1 MSAAAVRVL
10 LFGANG
16 QLGSELRRWLPRAG
30 IELVVPP
37 REAADFSRPSSL
49 PPLVEQHR
57 PDVVINAAA
66 YTAVDQAESEPERC
80 LTINGEAPGEIAA
93 ACRRIDA
100 TLLHFSTD
108 YVFDGRK
115 AGAYTEDDRPSPLS
129 AYGRS
134 KWAGEQAIAAAG
146 ARALILRV
154 AWLYGIDG
162 HNFVKTML
170 RLSTERDSLCVVD
183 DQWGAPT
190 WVRTL
195 AQWLPSVLTPGA
207 DGAPSLAE
215 RLPGVYHVA
224 PRGRCTWYETARTV
238 LSVAEDHPLRRT
250 VMKVRASAVQPIHT
264 KDYPA
269 KAMRPAN
276 SQLDPAKACSLLSWP
291 APLWQNDLIACTR
304 LLIDESVR

>member
-1 MSAAAVRVL
+1 LSAGAVRVL

-37 REAADFSRPSSL
+37 RDAADFLQPSCL
-49 PPLVEQHR
+49 PALIEQHR

-66 YTAVDQAESEPERC
+66 YTAVDQAESEPGRC
-80 LTINGEAPGEIAA
+80 LTINGEAPGLIAQ
-93 ACRRIDA
+93 ACRRLDA
-100 TLLHFSTD
+100 TLIHFSTD
-108 YVFDGRK
+108 YVFDGSK
-115 AGAYTEDDRPSPLS
+115 AGAYTEQDPPHPVS

-146 ARALILRV
+146 ARALVLRV
-154 AWLYGIDG
+154 AWLYGLDG

-170 RLSTERDSLCVVD
+170 RLSVERDALRVVN

-190 WVRTL
+190 WVRTI
-195 AQWLPSVLTPGA
+195 AQWLPTVLTSGGE
-207 DGAPSLAE
+207 GAPA
-215 RLPGVYHVA
+215 RHQRHPGVYHVA
-224 PRGRCTWYETARTV
+224 PSGRCTWYETARTV
-238 LSVAEDHPLRRT
+238 LSVAADHPVHRS
-250 VMKVRASAVQPIHT
+250 VMKVLPAAVQPIHT

-276 SQLDPAKACSLLSWP
+276 SQLDSTKACSLLSWP
-291 APLWQNDLIACTR
+291 APHWQHELVACTR
-304 LLIDESVR
+304 LLLDQSAG

>member
-1 MSAAAVRVL
+1 MSAAAVRAL

-100 TLLHFSTD
+100 TLVHFSTD

-146 ARALILRV
+146 ARALVLRV

-170 RLSTERDSLCVVD
+170 RLSAERDSLRVVG

-190 WVRTL
+190 WVRSL
-195 AQWLPSVLTPGA
+195 AQWLPSVLSRSA
-207 DGAPSLAE
+207 DGSPSLAE

-224 PRGRCTWYETARTV
+224 PGGRCTWFDTACMV
-238 LSVAEDHPLRRT
+238 LSVAEGHPLRRGG
-250 VMKVRASAVQPIHT
+250 MKVRSSDVQRILT

-269 KAMRPAN
+269 RAVRPAN
-276 SQLDPAKACSLLSWP
+276 SQLDPAKACSLLAWP
-291 APLWQNDLIACTR
+291 APSWQNDLIACTR
-304 LLIDESVR
+304 LLIDESVL